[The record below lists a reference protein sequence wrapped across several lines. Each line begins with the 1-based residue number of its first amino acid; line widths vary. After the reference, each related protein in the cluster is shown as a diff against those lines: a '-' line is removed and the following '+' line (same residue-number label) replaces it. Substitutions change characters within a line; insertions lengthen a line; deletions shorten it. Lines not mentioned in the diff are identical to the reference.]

1 MTKWKR
7 LRRRKERK
15 RTEELRGSKAEEKPE
30 EQTFR
35 LKQER
40 ERVEFEKQ
48 LALTESEKT
57 SGNIQ
62 YSQETEKLDNTKNSK
77 PTTILAQ
84 IPRYAYL
91 LAIFALLSGVFFPL
105 ITPGIPFDHVIQ
117 GVATLFLGLAGGI
130 LLFKATTSDNRRGIL
145 IAIGFALITI
155 CLVLVYH
162 IKETFTSLYF

>member
-7 LRRRKERK
+7 LRKLREKK
-15 RTEELRGSKAEEKPE
+15 RFEAEVLRPKAEGEEVKQTEPEKISE
-30 EQTFR
+30 NIQQS
-35 LKQER
+35 QEI
-40 ERVEFEKQ
+40 EK
-48 LALTESEKT
+48 LESTKT
-57 SGNIQ
+57 S
-62 YSQETEKLDNTKNSK
+62 NT
-77 PTTILAQ
+77 TTILAQ

-145 IAIGFALITI
+145 IAIGFALIAI
-155 CLVLVYH
+155 CLVSIYH
-162 IKETFTSLYF
+162 IQETFSSLYF

>member
-7 LRRRKERK
+7 LRKLREKK
-15 RTEELRGSKAEEKPE
+15 RFEAEVLRPKAEVEEVKQTEPEKI
-30 EQTFR
+30 
-35 LKQER
+35 
-40 ERVEFEKQ
+40 
-48 LALTESEKT
+48 SE
-57 SGNIQ
+57 NIQ
-62 YSQETEKLDNTKNSK
+62 QSQEIEKLDNTKNSK

-84 IPRYAYL
+84 VPRYAYL

-145 IAIGFALITI
+145 IAIGFALIAI
-155 CLVLVYH
+155 SLALIYH
-162 IKETFTSLYF
+162 LQEAFRSMFF